1 MKLEGNDLIRKE
13 GEKLNQLF
21 ENQASEEEIYNQ
33 SKLIDEYSIAQYNK
47 NMGRQNESE
56 KS

>member
-33 SKLIDEYSIAQYNK
+33 SKLIDEYIIAQYNK